1 MNKKRIVITG
11 IGVVAPNGI
20 GKDAYWDALK
30 QGRSGIKAITRF
42 DTNQFNAKLAG
53 EITDF
58 KAEEHLGPKGLK
70 TLDRT
75 TRFLSAASKMAL
87 EDSKFEINDTSCD
100 EIGVCTGTTLSSLWA
115 IAEFERQVIQDGPQ
129 FTDVALFPGTV
140 ANAASSYVSI
150 RFNIQGFN
158 TTVSNGYTSGL
169 DALQYGVDFIRFGK
183 AKAVLVGAVES
194 MSVATFTG
202 FTVLDFL
209 AGSKGEEVCCPFDK
223 RRNGIILGE
232 AAATILLEDEESAAE
247 RNAHIYGVISGS
259 GSYFD
264 AYKAGKYQPQAKGLK
279 ESMLCALATSSLQ
292 PKDIDYISA
301 AANSVTQQD
310 VLETKAI
317 KEVFGKHA
325 AKIPVSA
332 IKSMIGESF
341 SASALLQ
348 LVAGIGNMRY
358 NFISPT
364 LNYHVQ
370 DPECDLD
377 YVPNKARQAKINNI
391 LINNFGPGG
400 NNASVILS
408 QYN

>member
-1 MNKKRIVITG
+1 MGKKRIVITG
-11 IGVVAPNGI
+11 VGVVAPNGI
-20 GKDAYWDALK
+20 GKEAYWEALK
-30 QGRSGIKAITRF
+30 HGKSGIKAITRF
-42 DTNQFNAKLAG
+42 DTNQFKAKLAG

-58 KAEEHLGPKGLK
+58 KAEDHLGPKGLK

-75 TRFLSAASKMAL
+75 TRFLSATAKMAL
-87 EDSKFEINDTSCD
+87 EDAKFEINEANTD
-100 EIGVCTGTTLSSLWA
+100 EVGVCTGTTLSSLWA
-115 IAEFERQVIQDGPQ
+115 VAEFERQIIQDGPL

-158 TTVSNGYTSGL
+158 TTISNGYTSGF
-169 DALQYGVDFIRFGK
+169 DALQYGMDFIRFGR
-183 AKAVLVGAVES
+183 ARAVLVGAVES

-202 FTVLDFL
+202 FSILDFL
-209 AGSKGEEVCCPFDK
+209 AGSKGEEVSCPFDK

-232 AAATILLEDEESAAE
+232 AAATVLIEDADSAKK
-247 RNAHIYGVISGS
+247 RKAHIYGEIKGN

-264 AYKAGKYQPQAKGLK
+264 AYKTGKYQPQAKGLK
-279 ESMLCALATSSLQ
+279 ESMLSAIKSSSLR
-292 PKDIDYISA
+292 PENIDYISA
-301 AANSVTQQD
+301 AANSVGQQD
-310 VLETKAI
+310 SLETKAI

-325 AKIPVSA
+325 PRIPISA

-348 LVAGIGNMRY
+348 LVAGIGNIRY
-358 NFISPT
+358 NFIAPT
-364 LNYHVQ
+364 INYYLSDH
-370 DPECDLD
+370 ECDLD
-377 YVPNKARQAKINNI
+377 YVPNRARAAKLNNV

-408 QYN
+408 KYN

>member
-1 MNKKRIVITG
+1 MHNKRIVITG
-11 IGVVAPNGI
+11 VGVVAPNGI
-20 GKDAYWDALK
+20 GKEAYWGALM
-30 QGRSGIKAITRF
+30 QGKSGIKAITRF
-42 DTNQFNAKLAG
+42 DTNEFKAKLAG
-53 EITDF
+53 EIVDF
-58 KAEEHLGPKGLK
+58 KAEDHLGPKGLK

-75 TRFLSAASKMAL
+75 TRFLSATSKMAL
-87 EDSKFEINDTSCD
+87 EDAKLEINDANAD
-100 EIGVCTGTTLSSLWA
+100 DIGVCTGTTLSSLWA
-115 IAEFERQVIQDGPQ
+115 IAEFERQVIQDGPL

-158 TTVSNGYTSGL
+158 TTISNGYTSGL
-169 DALQYGVDFIRFGK
+169 DALQYGMDFIKLGR

-202 FTVLDFL
+202 FSILDFL
-209 AGSKGEEVCCPFDK
+209 AGSKGEEVSCPFDK

-232 AAATILLEDEESAAE
+232 AAATVLIEDEESAKK
-247 RNAHIYGVISGS
+247 RGAHIYGEIKGS

-279 ESMLCALATSSLQ
+279 ESMLAAMQTSRLRPQ
-292 PKDIDYISA
+292 DINHISA
-301 AANSVTQQD
+301 AANSVAQQD
-310 VLETKAI
+310 ALETKAI

-325 AKIPVSA
+325 PKIPISA

-364 LNYHVQ
+364 LNYHIQ

-377 YVPNKARQAKINNI
+377 YVPNKSRTAKLNNV
-391 LINNFGPGG
+391 LINCFGPGG

-408 QYN
+408 RYN